1 MACVFQS
8 SCGSLL
14 SSSKKSDTRGNSL
27 FKKSLRLFFIKKS
40 VNVLSLGDIMS
51 DQNQMNSTDEEL
63 LDTGA
68 DVAALPEG
76 EELPELE
83 SGDDLAN
90 QALAEANNSQIP
102 LPSKAGNQA
111 LGDALTALQNVIE
124 RNVNELD
131 RIKEELQVERE
142 SLKNV
147 FENDVELAEAEEQA
161 SVITQKLKERKTRI
175 QTSPQAMQLKSK
187 IGELTEQKKEIEE
200 ALNNHLLNLY
210 QVTGAK
216 MFDTSDGT
224 QREFD
229 IRASIKGMKKQ
240 KKEN

>member
-1 MACVFQS
+1 MTDHNQNDDQMKNEDD
-8 SCGSLL
+8 LL
-14 SSSKKSDTRGNSL
+14 EAGDDTL
-27 FKKSLRLFFIKKS
+27 
-40 VNVLSLGDIMS
+40 
-51 DQNQMNSTDEEL
+51 
-63 LDTGA
+63 
-68 DVAALPEG
+68 
-76 EELPELE
+76 ELE
-83 SGDDLAN
+83 SGDDLAA
-90 QALAEANNSQIP
+90 QALAEANEIQ
-102 LPSKAGNQA
+102 LPSPSGIGSPQA

-161 SVITQKLKERKTRI
+161 TVVTQKLKERKTKI

-216 MFDTSDGT
+216 MFDTSDGS

-229 IRASIKGMKKQ
+229 IRASIKGAKKS
-240 KKEN
+240 KKDD